1 MFYQRHILKK
11 LHCQRMS
18 FHLGKNNQIMMLAV
32 TTRSTPV
39 NKELICHAETP
50 STAVRAVYVE
60 VEQQTQGAL
69 HLKYE
74 LSGDLAQIRIPA
86 PQAPAAVDGLWEH
99 TCFEVFVAVDGE
111 ANYHEFN
118 FSPSGQWAAYAFS
131 DYRVGSVWTV
141 SQAPAISVAQANGYL
156 LLEAVIADAD
166 LPQSLAGKT
175 LQLGLT
181 AVIEANDGSRSYWAL
196 HHPVLRP
203 DFHDRAGFILLLN
216 PV

>member
-1 MFYQRHILKK
+1 M
-11 LHCQRMS
+11 
-18 FHLGKNNQIMMLAV
+18 
-32 TTRSTPV
+32 V
-39 NKELICHAETP
+39 NKELICHADTP
-50 STAVRAVYVE
+50 STAVRTVYVE

-74 LSGDLAQIRIPA
+74 LTGDLALIRIPA

-99 TCFEVFVAVDGE
+99 TCFEVFVAVEGE

-131 DYRVGSVWTV
+131 DYRVRSAWTV
-141 SQAPAISVAQANGYL
+141 SQAPAISVAQANGHL
-156 LLEAVIADAD
+156 LLKAIIAAVD
-166 LPQSLAGKT
+166 LPQNIAGKP

-196 HHPVLRP
+196 HHPEARP
-203 DFHDRAGFILLLN
+203 DFHQRAGFILLLN
-216 PV
+216 PA